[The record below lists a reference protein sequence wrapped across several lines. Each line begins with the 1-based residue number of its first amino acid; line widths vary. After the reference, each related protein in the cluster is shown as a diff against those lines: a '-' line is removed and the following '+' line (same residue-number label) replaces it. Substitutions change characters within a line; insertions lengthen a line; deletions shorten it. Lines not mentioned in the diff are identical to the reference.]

1 MSFSV
6 SAAPEVAAARSL
18 EPRKS
23 EKPREALGRAKL
35 ETIAP
40 KGRPTAAIFINARG
54 SAGRLDR
61 CRQLLAWQ
69 VFLIVDLIYTSS
81 SPQGLHGLDGYSPR
95 AGLAGQV
102 PAKFR
107 TGTRDRIEAGWEAQD
122 PRWRRLAK
130 GLVVERACPSHRA
143 KADSSHTPAGVRL
156 HADWVRRLGAKK
168 EPPKTFPQISDFA

>member
-1 MSFSV
+1 M
-6 SAAPEVAAARSL
+6 AAARSL

-143 KADSSHTPAGVRL
+143 VPHPSWRAPACWLGSKASSQ
-156 HADWVRRLGAKK
+156 K
-168 EPPKTFPQISDFA
+168 EPPKTFPKISDFA